1 MTMVNFRSYV
11 AKTQTGH
18 HGGLRRGSAA
28 AALGAVLALT
38 AGIPAAHAALGG
50 SLGASAA
57 PLANGPLSLGL
68 EDVLDGI
75 VSPAPQQTPAPQPEP
90 TDGPDSAEPA
100 PGGPPP
106 QPPAQ
111 GSSLPSESA
120 QQPAAP
126 RPAAT
131 DPESPA
137 VDPEPAGGIAP
148 AQQPADDSAAPA
160 AAVATP
166 APSEAAHTSS
176 PVVSGS
182 AHSAST
188 SMWSA
193 STVDSA
199 APSPLLGWGI
209 CLVGLSLFAGAAAVR
224 LSRA

>member
-1 MTMVNFRSYV
+1 MVNFRSYV
-11 AKTQTGH
+11 AKAQTGH
-18 HGGLRRGSAA
+18 HGGLRRGYAA

-90 TDGPDSAEPA
+90 ADSAGSAEPA
-100 PGGPPP
+100 PGGTP
-106 QPPAQ
+106 QESPAR
-111 GSSLPSESA
+111 GSSLPAEPA

-126 RPAAT
+126 AA
-131 DPESPA
+131 PERPA

-148 AQQPADDSAAPA
+148 AQQRPQQPADASAAPT

-166 APSEAAHTSS
+166 APSEAAQTSS

-188 SMWSA
+188 SMGSA
-193 STVDSA
+193 SAVDSA
-199 APSPLLGWGI
+199 APSPLLGWDI

>member
-1 MTMVNFRSYV
+1 MVNFRSYV

-57 PLANGPLSLGL
+57 PLAKGPLSLGL

-75 VSPAPQQTPAPQPEP
+75 VSPAQQTPAPRPEP
-90 TDGPDSAEPA
+90 ADSPDSAEPA
-100 PGGPPP
+100 PGGTP
-106 QPPAQ
+106 QQSPAR

-131 DPESPA
+131 APESPA
-137 VDPEPAGGIAP
+137 VDPGPAGGIAP
-148 AQQPADDSAAPA
+148 AQQPADDSAAPT

-166 APSEAAHTSS
+166 APSEAAQTSS

-193 STVDSA
+193 SAIDSA